1 MQNGAGGGEMAVQV
15 RVPAF
20 EGPLDLLLY
29 LIGKNKVDIYDIP
42 IHEITEQYIEALDEW
57 NHRNMEIA
65 SEFIVMAATLIEIKA
80 RMLLPPENEE
90 EEEEDPREEL
100 VQRLLAY
107 KRYKEAAARMKEWQ
121 TPPDRLTVIRERE
134 DEKKYR
140 YYPSPERILDGV
152 SLEELAEMFRT
163 VLQSKADSIDP
174 VRANFRSV
182 ERENFTIE
190 DKIKDLMSALE
201 ALDTI
206 SFMKIRGASH
216 SRQEEIMYF
225 LALLELDRN
234 NLITLKQEKAFA
246 DILVSRKEREP
257 GSMAII
263 TPNDEP
269 EPEALPEPEMIPD
282 IEPEPEP
289 GPLPDIVQEPE
300 PEPVSDIAPEPGPE
314 TDEGEQN
321 GTGNETRDGAGTDP
335 KKSRAVST

>member
-140 YYPSPERILDGV
+140 YYPSPERILEGV
-152 SLEELAEMFRT
+152 SLEELADMFRT

-174 VRANFRSV
+174 IRASFRSV

-234 NLITLKQEKAFA
+234 NLVTLRQEKAFA
-246 DILVSRKEREP
+246 DILVSRKEEEPEESAEVKPDGKSEPDIKPEP
-257 GSMAII
+257 GVG
-263 TPNDEP
+263 P
-269 EPEALPEPEMIPD
+269 LPDTGPAAD
-282 IEPEPEP
+282 IEPEPDIAPES
-289 GPLPDIVQEPE
+289 GPEPE
-300 PEPVSDIAPEPGPE
+300 PESGPE

-321 GTGNETRDGAGTDP
+321 GIGNETGDGAGTDP
-335 KKSRAVST
+335 KKARAVST

>member
-1 MQNGAGGGEMAVQV
+1 MAVQV
-15 RVPAF
+15 HVPAF

-29 LIGKNKVDIYDIP
+29 LISKNKVDIYDIP

-107 KRYKEAAARMKEWQ
+107 KRYKEAAAQMREMQ
-121 TPPDRLTVIRERE
+121 TPPDRLTIVRERE
-134 DEKKYR
+134 DERKYR
-140 YYPSPERILDGV
+140 YYPSVDRLLSNV
-152 SLEELAEMFRT
+152 SLEGLSEMFRT

-174 VRANFRSV
+174 IRSNFRSV
-182 ERENFTIE
+182 EREDFSIE

-201 ALDTI
+201 AIDTV
-206 SFMKIRGASH
+206 SFLKIRGASR

-234 NLITLKQEKAFA
+234 SLVTLTQERAFD
-246 DILVSRKEREP
+246 DILVKRKGKEQEP
-257 GSMAII
+257 GETEKSGEDVPEGEII
-263 TPNDEP
+263 SETAEITGPAENAEP
-269 EPEALPEPEMIPD
+269 EPDDNEEPEYNPEPENNTG
-282 IEPEPEP
+282 PE
-289 GPLPDIVQEPE
+289 PDIVAEP
-300 PEPVSDIAPEPGPE
+300 DDTGP
-314 TDEGEQN
+314 DEGEQY
-321 GTGNETRDGAGTDP
+321 GTGEKSGNGAGTDP
-335 KKSRAVST
+335 KKS